1 MAKSKLVKANEKIAE
16 NVVGGYKKIEEG
28 VVGGYKKI
36 EEGAVDGFNKIAD
49 KFVDSFLTKEGETIE
64 EARERLAA
72 EQKAREEAGRAERE
86 ERRAGQNPITEES
99 MRKAQGTAAA
109 ARRKAGLEK

>member
-36 EEGAVDGFNKIAD
+36 ENGVVGGLEDAKKRLA
-49 KFVDSFLTKEGETIE
+49 SEQA
-64 EARERLAA
+64 AREASA
-72 EQKAREEAGRAERE
+72 KKNETY
-86 ERRAGQNPITEES
+86 N
-99 MRKAQGTAAA
+99 
-109 ARRKAGLEK
+109 